1 MLNVP
6 DYLKEI
12 IAKQYSE
19 GMLRT
24 INLIT
29 PSGQFWNGLSPAQQE
44 KWREIISG
52 LGEDPENYLA
62 HMRRMLPSNP
72 PGKE

>member
-12 IAKQYSE
+12 IIEQYSE

-24 INLIT
+24 ITLIT
-29 PSGQFWNGLSPAQQE
+29 PSGQFWNALSLTQQE
-44 KWREIISG
+44 KWKEIITY

-62 HMRRMLPSNP
+62 HMRRMLPNNP
-72 PGKE
+72 PGTE